1 MTDIDREFDRNNTK
15 MLDQETNYKIKR
27 KMKVWSKET
36 LLWFEVTNEETHMAN
51 KSEIAKKR
59 TLEMKNEYLSFTAT
73 QKKK

>member
-36 LLWFEVTNEETHMAN
+36 LL
-51 KSEIAKKR
+51 
-59 TLEMKNEYLSFTAT
+59 
-73 QKKK
+73 